1 MNTVAIIGGGFAGT
15 LTAVNLVHH
24 ARSPLKIVLIEAS
37 ENLGKGIAYS
47 TVFSKHLLNVPAGR
61 MSALPDE
68 PLHFLKWA
76 RAQNLVVS
84 ESSFLSRKAYGQ
96 YIESILQSTISKL
109 PAFITFERLTDEAL
123 SIKLI
128 QDKTKAVIKLASGD
142 VVVADKVVLAT
153 GNFSPQTPSGISQS
167 VAASDRYIN
176 NPWKSAGADHATTDG
191 EALLIGSGL
200 TMIDKV
206 MELVHSG
213 FKGTIY
219 AVSRHGL
226 IPRAHSRAS
235 LAAFA
240 QTELNPHLYGD
251 LTLLFKA
258 VKETIRSGSYGHLFD
273 NSSTVKMEVSDWRQV
288 IDCLRPHSQALWA
301 SLNDKQKSRFLRHL
315 RSYWD
320 VHRHRMAPE
329 IAEEINALIDT
340 GRLKVISGRLYSVNE
355 TSEALIATIMPRGGG
370 QPEQLKVG
378 LMVNCSGYSP
388 DFRTAK
394 NTLAQ
399 SLLNREI
406 VAAHPTGL
414 GINVRPDGAVLDAAG
429 KPSRV
434 LFTLGLPTLGLR
446 GETVA
451 VPELRVQARELA
463 KNILQTGQTREF
475 SVLQIEE
482 SEFDYVKSP
491 LS

>member
-15 LTAVNLVHH
+15 LTAVNLIHQ
-24 ARSPLKIVLIEAS
+24 ARSPLKIVLIETAES
-37 ENLGKGIAYS
+37 LGRGVAYS
-47 TVFSKHLLNVPAGR
+47 TVCSKHLLNVPAGR

-76 RAQNLVVS
+76 RAQNMVVS
-84 ESSFLSRKAYGQ
+84 ESSYLSRKLYGQ
-96 YIESILQSTISKL
+96 YIDSILQSTVSNL
-109 PAFITFERLTDEAL
+109 PAFITFEKLTDEAL

-128 QDKTKAVIKLASGD
+128 QDQTKAVIKLASGE

-167 VAASDRYIN
+167 IAASERYVN
-176 NPWKSAGADHATTDG
+176 NPWQRAGADYATTGG
-191 EALLIGSGL
+191 EALLIGTGL

-213 FKGTIY
+213 FKGNIY

-226 IPRAHSRAS
+226 IPRAHSKAS

-240 QTELNPHLYGD
+240 QTELNQELYGD

-258 VKETIRSGSYGHLFD
+258 VKETIRSGSYAHLFD
-273 NSSTVKMEVSDWRQV
+273 NSSTVKMDVADWRQV

-301 SLNDKQKSRFLRHL
+301 SLSDKQKNRFLRHL
-315 RSYWD
+315 RTYWD

-329 IAEEINALIDT
+329 IAEEINALTET
-340 GRLKVISGRLYSVNE
+340 GRLKILSGRLYSVNE

-370 QPEQLKVG
+370 QPEQLKVA
-378 LMVNCSGYSP
+378 LIINCSGYSP
-388 DFRTAK
+388 DFRRAK
-394 NTLAQ
+394 SILAQ
-399 SLLNREI
+399 SLLTRAL
-406 VAAHPTGL
+406 VVSHPTGL
-414 GINVRPDGAVLDAAG
+414 GISVRTDGAILDITG
-429 KPSRV
+429 KPSKV
-434 LFTLGLPTLGLR
+434 LFTLGPPTLGLR

-463 KNILQTGQTREF
+463 KTLLQSGHTREF

-482 SEFDYVKSP
+482 SEFNYAKGT

>member
-15 LTAVNLVHH
+15 LTAVNLIQQ
-24 ARSPLKIVLIEAS
+24 ARSPFKIVLVERAES
-37 ENLGKGIAYS
+37 LGRGVAYS
-47 TVFSKHLLNVPAGR
+47 TGFSKHLLNVPAGR

-76 RAQNLVVS
+76 RAKNMVVS
-84 ESSFLSRKAYGQ
+84 ESSYLSRELYGE
-96 YIESILQSTISKL
+96 YIDSILQSTVNNL

-142 VVVADKVVLAT
+142 VIVADKVVLAT
-153 GNFSPQTPSGISQS
+153 GNFTPRAPSGISQS
-167 VAASDRYIN
+167 IALSERYIN
-176 NPWKSAGADHATTDG
+176 NPWKQTGADYATTGG
-191 EALLIGSGL
+191 EALLIGTGL
-200 TMIDKV
+200 TMIDKTI
-206 MELVHSG
+206 ELVHNG
-213 FKGTIY
+213 FKGNIY

-226 IPRAHSRAS
+226 IPCAHSRAS
-235 LAAFA
+235 LATFA
-240 QTELNPHLYGD
+240 QTELNQDLYGD
-251 LTLLFKA
+251 LMLLFKA

-301 SLNDKQKSRFLRHL
+301 SLNDKQKHRFLRHL
-315 RSYWD
+315 RTYWD

-329 IAEEINALIDT
+329 IAEEINALIET
-340 GRLKVISGRLYSVNE
+340 GRLRVIRGRLYSVNE
-355 TSEALIATIMPRGGG
+355 TSEALIATIMPRAGG

-378 LMVNCSGYSP
+378 LLINCSGYSP

-394 NTLAQ
+394 NNLAQ
-399 SLLNREI
+399 SLLTRSM
-406 VAAHPTGL
+406 VVSHPTGL
-414 GINVRPDGAVLDAAG
+414 GINVRPDGAILDAAG

-434 LFTLGLPTLGLR
+434 LFTLGPPTLGLR

-451 VPELRVQARELA
+451 VPEIRVQARELA
-463 KNILQTGQTREF
+463 KTLLQTEQTREL
-475 SVLQIEE
+475 SVLQFEE
-482 SEFDYVKSP
+482 YDFDHAKSP